1 MKHIVVVGGGVV
13 GLAVAYYARQQGYR
27 VTVID
32 QDGPTR
38 TTTSF
43 GNAGMIVPSHFIPL
57 AAPGMIEMG
66 LRWMWNP
73 ESPFYLRPSLNPALL
88 RWAYLFW
95 RASSPSRAS
104 AASPLLLE
112 LSLASR
118 QLYQQLSADLDQS
131 FGLTAGGLLMLCK
144 TSQGLHEETQVARAA
159 HALGIDAQVL
169 GAAETSQLEP
179 QIQMEVAG
187 SVYFPTDQ
195 YLDPG
200 RLMQALQA
208 RLASL
213 GVSFLWHSPVVGWRS
228 RNQHLEALQLANQ
241 EIAADEFVICGGAW
255 SPALVRPLGL
265 QLPMQAGKGYSLT
278 LSQPRQ
284 KPQLAAILT
293 EARVAVTP
301 MGSALRFGGTMEIG
315 GVRPGISP
323 SRIRGIVKAIPRYYP
338 AFQPGDFVSVP
349 AWSGLRP
356 VSPDGLPYLGRTRRF
371 DNLILATGHA
381 MLGISLAPI
390 TGQLV
395 AQLLAGQVLPASL
408 QPLHPDR
415 YA

>member
-1 MKHIVVVGGGVV
+1 M
-13 GLAVAYYARQQGYR
+13 GLAVAYYAHQLGHR
-27 VTVID
+27 VTVVD
-32 QDGPTR
+32 QDGPGR
-38 TTTSF
+38 STTSF

-57 AAPGMIEMG
+57 AAPGMIELG

-73 ESPFYLRPSLNPALL
+73 ESPFYLRPSLDPALL

-95 RASSPSRAS
+95 RASSPQRAR

-118 QLYQQLSADLDQS
+118 QLYQQLSLELEHS
-131 FGLTAGGLLMLCK
+131 FGLTAGGLLMLCQ
-144 TSQGLHEETQVARAA
+144 TPRGLHEETLVAQAA
-159 HALGIDAQVL
+159 QALGMEAQVL
-169 GAAETSQLEP
+169 GASEAQQLEP
-179 QIQMEVAG
+179 TIEMKVAG
-187 SVYFPTDQ
+187 AVYFPGDQ

-200 RLMQALQA
+200 RLMQVLQT
-208 RLASL
+208 RLSSQ
-213 GVSFLWHSPVVGWRS
+213 GVRFLWHSPVAGWRT
-228 RNQHLEALQLANQ
+228 RKQHLEALQLANQ
-241 EIAADEFVICGGAW
+241 EVEADEFVVCGGAW

-278 LSQPRQ
+278 LNQPRQ
-284 KPQLAAILT
+284 KPHLAAILT

-301 MGSALRFGGTMEIG
+301 MGSGLRFGGTMEIG
-315 GVRPGISP
+315 RAGPGISP
-323 SRIRGIVKAIPRYYP
+323 NRIRGIVRAIPRYYP
-338 AFQPGDFVSVP
+338 AFQPGDFLSVP

-371 DNLILATGHA
+371 DNLVLATGHA
-381 MLGISLAPI
+381 MLGVSLAPV

-395 AQLLAGQVLPASL
+395 AQLLSGETLPASL
-408 QPLHPDR
+408 QPLNPDR